1 MREIVLEEL
10 SSPGCHNCAA
20 FKETWEGIK
29 ADWPNVTFKEVSLMD
44 PEGQE
49 MVQKYQIFAS
59 PGIILNGELFST
71 GGVDKDPFIKKLE
84 ELSKE

>member
-1 MREIVLEEL
+1 MKEIVLEEL

-20 FKETWEGIK
+20 FKEFWEGVK
-29 ADWPNVTFKEVSLMD
+29 TDWPNVSFKEVSIVD
-44 PEGQE
+44 ADGQE

-59 PGIILNGELFST
+59 PGIIINGELFST
-71 GGVDKDPFIKKLE
+71 GGVNKDAFIAKLT